1 MKLVLKL
8 PLCLLG
14 GNNRLNVCGD
24 EVMSRNSVLLYE
36 ALFCFLPM
44 GKYVQLNFLTLAKMT
59 AKYHMCKRNRS
70 YLMCPT
76 EAE

>member
-8 PLCLLG
+8 PLCILG
-14 GNNRLNVCGD
+14 GNNRLNVCGN

-44 GKYVQLNFLTLAKMT
+44 RKYVQLNFLTLPVL
-59 AKYHMCKRNRS
+59 H
-70 YLMCPT
+70 CPKWRVST
-76 EAE
+76 TCVKEIDHI